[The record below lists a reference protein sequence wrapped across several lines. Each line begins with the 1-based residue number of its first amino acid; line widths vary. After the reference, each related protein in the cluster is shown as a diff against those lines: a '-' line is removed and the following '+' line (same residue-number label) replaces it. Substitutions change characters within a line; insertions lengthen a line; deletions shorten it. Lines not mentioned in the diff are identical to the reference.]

1 MIAHISAAK
10 HAEVSSRVIHDGFAR
25 EKRDVLARAIQD
37 VIIVNPR
44 DRLTLAIKER
54 FHRRQ

>member
-1 MIAHISAAK
+1 MIADETAAK
-10 HAEVSSRVIHDGFAR
+10 HAEVPPGIIHDGFAR

-37 VIIVNPR
+37 ATIVNPG
-44 DRLTLAIKER
+44 DRLALAIKDW